1 MLLAQRAGAAVAVV
15 ICAVAG
21 LFGLLGVAFGGSPL
35 LGGSLAE
42 AQSLP
47 SNSLVDS
54 EPADGATLPTSPT
67 ELVFTFAER
76 LGNDDTLTAPV
87 ACGSV
92 PQRVGVPEVSADRLS
107 VTVEVL
113 APLPRGACT
122 ISWGL
127 RDGLNQ
133 QIAGGLITFSVSSS
147 PASQTTVATNT
158 GGSETA
164 PGPSSATAT
173 QDSSTGVG
181 GALWFGRVVST
192 SAILALFGAIA
203 LIGLAW
209 PEGPEY
215 VVTRRYLQSLWMVA
229 SVGTMVFVV
238 SSTAAATSTSFGS
251 ALNPV
256 TWLEL
261 AEGGWT
267 DRFALI
273 RLFLVFASAWAIW
286 RPERLIDPATQLV
299 AVAIPT
305 LAVLMVGL
313 SRIGGSLAPVGIVLS
328 ITHAAAAAVWFGGA
342 LIITRVVAS
351 GPGDSDLVDA
361 IRAFNKVSMP
371 AILVTIVTGVA
382 QMIRL
387 DGGQLFTS
395 GHGQVLL
402 GKTVAVAA
410 MVFLAIA
417 TRQVV
422 AARMRRAQ
430 GLTVRL
436 AARFRRAF
444 GVEAVVGVIV
454 LAMSGWLIGLTPPT
468 AITPI
473 TYAIERQFV
482 DRSSELDV
490 RVLIRPAV
498 VGPNGIR
505 VIVSAPATG
514 ISDLRLLF
522 IPPEGTDARIIEQAL
537 PLSGAGVALLD
548 QSDGLPFDVSGMW
561 TLQLSGITRAGT
573 LSEASTTFIVADP
586 VSDPAD

>member
-1 MLLAQRAGAAVAVV
+1 VLFVGTLMAAVGVFAS
-15 ICAVAG
+15 A
-21 LFGLLGVAFGGSPL
+21 LLETSSPHSATV
-35 LGGSLAE
+35 G

-67 ELVFTFAER
+67 EMIFTFAER

-92 PQRVGVPEVSADRLS
+92 PQRIGVPEVSADRLS

-113 APLPRGACT
+113 APFPRGACT

-133 QIAGGLITFSVSSS
+133 QLAGGLITFSVSSS
-147 PASQTTVATNT
+147 PVSETTAAPT
-158 GGSETA
+158 GGGTTTPTNQTSPTGA
-164 PGPSSATAT
+164 QDP
-173 QDSSTGVG
+173 DSSNGVE

-192 SAILALFGAIA
+192 TAILALFGAIA

-215 VVTRRYLQSLWMVA
+215 VLTRRYLQSLWLVA
-229 SVGTMVFVV
+229 MAGTVVFVV
-238 SSTAAATSTSFGS
+238 SSVASVTSTSFGA
-251 ALNPV
+251 ALNPA

-267 DRFALI
+267 DRFALV
-273 RLFLVFASAWAIW
+273 RLVLVIATVWAIW

-299 AVAIPT
+299 AVGIPA
-305 LAVLMVGL
+305 LAVVMVGL
-313 SRIGGSLAPVGIVLS
+313 SRIGGSLAPAGIVLS

-382 QMIRL
+382 QMVRL

-395 GHGQVLL
+395 GHGRVLL
-402 GKTVAVAA
+402 VKTVAVAA

-422 AARMRRAQ
+422 AARMRRAR
-430 GLTVRL
+430 GLTVGL

-444 GVEAVVGVIV
+444 GVEAVVGVVV

-468 AITPI
+468 TVVQI
-473 TYAIERQFV
+473 TYAVERQFV
-482 DRSSELDV
+482 DRGSELDV
-490 RVLIRPAV
+490 RVLIRPAE
-498 VGPNGIR
+498 VGSNGIR
-505 VIVSAPATG
+505 VIVTAPATG

-522 IPPEGTDARIIEQAL
+522 IPPEGTEARIIEQAI

-548 QSDGLPFDVSGMW
+548 QADGLPFDVAGQW

-573 LSEASTTFIVADP
+573 LSEATTTFLVAESSVAP
-586 VSDPAD
+586 GSD